1 MFSLLAAF
9 GGFFLLLG
17 YIGQSNSF
25 PKPLEK
31 EEELAYIKRLSQGD
45 EDAREQLI
53 IHNLRLVAHIAK
65 KYVGN
70 GRDLDDLISIGTI
83 GLVKAVD
90 SFRPDKGALSGYAS
104 KCVENEILMSLRSER
119 RRVSEVSIE
128 ESVGIDKEGNPL
140 ALADLIGTDAET
152 IFDSVNKSLD
162 AEKLRDAM
170 ERVLS
175 KREQTVLT
183 LRYGVGRD
191 CALAQ
196 REVAEL
202 MSISRSY
209 VSRIETRAMEKL
221 LTELLPYRS

>member
-31 EEELAYIKRLSQGD
+31 EEELAYIKRLSAGD

-65 KYVGN
+65 KFVGN

-83 GLVKAVD
+83 GLVKAID

-202 MSISRSY
+202 MGISRSY